1 MREVGIDLMF
11 LIGWKWWKEHDRWCV
26 SKIKDDLHPME
37 DDFDMM
43 EDNLVMMEDDQN
55 LLFPLN

>member
-1 MREVGIDLMF
+1 MRAVWINLMF
-11 LIGWKWWKEHDRWCV
+11 ELVGNDERSMIDGV
-26 SKIKDDLHPME
+26 TNIKDDLQLME

-43 EDNLVMMEDDQN
+43 EDDLVMMGDDQN